1 MSSTGRG
8 YGLAFGLLMLAAI
21 AAALPL
27 PLVSDTI
34 HFRQALARPG
44 PEHLLG
50 SDPLGR
56 SVAWQMLVGARYSL
70 RIALVASMATAIVG
84 AIVGMASALGSARV
98 QLWLGRMIDVA
109 LALPSLLIAL
119 LLVGLFG
126 ASFTTMV
133 LAFSV
138 LGWTGYARVV
148 RSEALRLVHTDA
160 VAAARVLGVPLLRV
174 ARVHILPHVV
184 PLLLVQLSF
193 SFGGI
198 MLGESTLSFLGL
210 GDPTVA
216 TLGRQISEG
225 VDYLRARPI
234 LVLAPGGMLAA
245 LILVANLAGDSL
257 QDRLRTLDR

>member
-1 MSSTGRG
+1 MALVQRDLVPFAL
-8 YGLAFGLLMLAAI
+8 LALAATVS
-21 AAALPL
+21 ALPI
-27 PLVSDTI
+27 PLSSDSI
-34 HFRQALARPG
+34 EFRRALSAPG
-44 PEHLLG
+44 AAELLG

-70 RIALVASMATAIVG
+70 RIALVASTLTAVVG
-84 AIVGMASALGSARV
+84 AAVGLGSAMARPLL

-126 ASFTTMV
+126 ASFGTMV

-148 RSEALRLVHTDA
+148 RSEALRLVATDA
-160 VAAARVLGVPLLRV
+160 VAAARVLGVPAIRV
-174 ARVHILPHVV
+174 ARVHILPHIV
-184 PLLLVQLSF
+184 PLLLVQMSF

-198 MLGESTLSFLGL
+198 MLGESTLAFLGL

-225 VDYLRARPI
+225 VDYLRAKPI
-234 LVLAPGGMLAA
+234 LVLAPGGMLAL
-245 LILVANLAGDSL
+245 LILTANLAGDGL
-257 QDRLRTLDR
+257 QDRLRTLSR